1 MSNSKYFRTKVLTK
15 YASTMKEYFNL
26 MNQSDIIKNLANPNN
41 SLYIGMNSIHRVFEY
56 VLIKTNNIDNA
67 YFYSQKS
74 YYYYLEYLEQI
85 NKAELVNSL
94 NHMDAILFIYKKTI
108 FDFYNGEHSDNNNI
122 MNMMS
127 LNDDDLQNHE
137 MNLREL
143 FNKISNFTKTLFFW
157 DNIYISFEN
166 RIKICDEYMGRY
178 LAKFDSIELI
188 TSYLDIIQQKIDIK
202 FSKYDDLLNEMLM
215 KVEKTRK
222 FETLDESEKNER
234 FLIKFYVEDHIF
246 QEKFM
251 KDNTKDLVKWLF
263 V

>member
-15 YASTMKEYFNL
+15 YASTIKEYFNL

-94 NHMDAILFIYKKTI
+94 NHIDAILFIYKKTI
-108 FDFYNGEHSDNNNI
+108 FDFYNGEHNDNNI

-127 LNDDDLQNHE
+127 LNDDMQHHE
-137 MNLREL
+137 MNIREL
-143 FNKISNFTKTLFFW
+143 FNKISNFTKTIFFW
-157 DNIYISFEN
+157 ENCHISFEN
-166 RIKICDEYMGRY
+166 RIKICDDYLQRY
-178 LAKFDSIELI
+178 LIKFDSIDLT
-188 TSYLDIIQQKIDIK
+188 TSYLDIIQQKIDLK
-202 FSKYDDLLNEMLM
+202 FSKYDDLLNEMLI

-222 FETLDESEKNER
+222 PEHLEESEKNER

-246 QEKFM
+246 HEKFN

-263 V
+263 A